1 MRILRFLVESKRH
14 IKLFDLFDARFWVG
28 NVYRFWALLPSKV
41 MTSRQLR
48 RGCLVIKKVLHQ
60 RRVHHPVQLHMQMPL
75 DEHGVKRHE
84 HADESDQTKRAR
96 RTCTKDTTTDDE
108 TNKQKLN
115 QVTSTDL
122 SFRA

>member
-1 MRILRFLVESKRH
+1 
-14 IKLFDLFDARFWVG
+14 
-28 NVYRFWALLPSKV
+28 
-41 MTSRQLR
+41 
-48 RGCLVIKKVLHQ
+48 
-60 RRVHHPVQLHMQMPL
+60 MPL

-96 RTCTKDTTTDDE
+96 RTCTIDTTTDDE
-108 TNKQKLN
+108 TYKQKLN